1 MCEVRR
7 NSNVY
12 VKITYIQTIAIKL
25 AIQMIAVNVL
35 AIKKYLCAHTEDH
48 IPCFKSRS
56 VGSKCKCKI
65 VIK

>member
-35 AIKKYLCAHTEDH
+35 AIKKYLCAHT
-48 IPCFKSRS
+48 
-56 VGSKCKCKI
+56 
-65 VIK
+65 